1 MPKVRIL
8 KAFAAYE
15 GDSFPRVRQVFH
27 AGDECDVSD
36 EMLETMIEHGVV
48 EMVLENKPEPVEL
61 ETGKRRRRK

>member
-1 MPKVRIL
+1 
-8 KAFAAYE
+8 
-15 GDSFPRVRQVFH
+15 VRQVFH

-48 EMVLENKPEPVEL
+48 ELVLETKPEPAPL